1 MKRIEAIIRK
11 TKFEDVKE
19 ALLQSDINWFE
30 YHNVHGIGQSREER
44 IYRGV
49 QYSTDVIERVAL
61 TIVCRDQF
69 VDPTVKVI
77 LEVAR
82 TGEIGDGRI
91 FVSDIID
98 TWSIRTGEH
107 GDIVLRD
114 KKLISNFK
122 ALLRKG
128 IKTGIGIDMFNYRDA
143 DTNAK
148 NTIKNLVEIA
158 KNDKQILQKIKESN
172 IRIQKLKQKFGII
185 K

>member
-44 IYRGV
+44 ISRGV

-114 KKLISNFK
+114 KK
-122 ALLRKG
+122 
-128 IKTGIGIDMFNYRDA
+128 
-143 DTNAK
+143 
-148 NTIKNLVEIA
+148 
-158 KNDKQILQKIKESN
+158 
-172 IRIQKLKQKFGII
+172 
-185 K
+185 